1 MPASID
7 AARAELRALIEEGIE
22 FPARPGM
29 RDGSTPRRR
38 SAVLILF
45 GSLDRVSARA
55 ATPTVPLE
63 LDVLLMRRSD
73 SLRHHAGQV
82 SFPGGGV
89 EPGDTGPAHTA
100 LREAAEETGL
110 DPAGVEI
117 LGVLP
122 DVPLAVSDNLVTP
135 VIGWWTRPSAIAADD
150 TESVEVF
157 RAPVAELLDP
167 AARGTS
173 VMRRDGTVFRGPA
186 FDLEN
191 GRILWG
197 FTAII
202 LSTLFDRLGWAVPW
216 DEGRI
221 FPVTSGIRSN

>member
-1 MPASID
+1 MPATID
-7 AARAELRALIEEGIE
+7 AVREQLRALLSAGIE

-29 RDGSTPRRR
+29 PDGSAPRRR

-45 GSLDRVSARA
+45 GALDREPARTA
-55 ATPTVPLE
+55 APTVPVE
-63 LDVLLMRRSD
+63 LDVLLIRRSD

-89 EPGDTGPAHTA
+89 EPGDSGPVETA
-100 LREAAEETGL
+100 LREANEETGL
-110 DPAGVEI
+110 DPSGVEI

-122 DVPLAVSDNLVTP
+122 EVPLAVSDNLVTP
-135 VIGWWTRPSAIAADD
+135 VVGWWRRPSAVAADD
-150 TESVEVF
+150 SESVEVF

-186 FDLEN
+186 FELEN
-191 GRILWG
+191 GHILWG
-197 FTAII
+197 FTAIV
-202 LSTLFDRLGWAVPW
+202 LSTVFDRLGWAVEW
-216 DEGRI
+216 DRSRE
-221 FPVTSGIRSN
+221 FTVTTGVRSS